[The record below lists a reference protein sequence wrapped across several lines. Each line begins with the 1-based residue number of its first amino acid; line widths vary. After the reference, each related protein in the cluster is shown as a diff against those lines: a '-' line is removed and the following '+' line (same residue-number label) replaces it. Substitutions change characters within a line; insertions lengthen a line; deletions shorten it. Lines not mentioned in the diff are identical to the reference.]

1 MLKWS
6 STKKSSSYLCRGGKN
21 ASLGMG
27 ILQGSDNWCADLTD
41 LVFSCSYLYEIVELI
56 FQLLSVPLS
65 YVVSSK
71 DHSLGKAVRT
81 SYFMNF
87 ILTAV
92 QEYDAAEYPQRV
104 GRQKHLLDIDIHF
117 ADSRRGSR
125 GRGRGGPRGR
135 GGLRGA
141 GGASRNGAP
150 GSRMGGSGDARGPGV
165 SRFSELQRIPYVFL
179 RILLF
184 KIFHSKC
191 LVLLIKEIFIWRIRL
206 LDKEMLA
213 EVQ

>member
-1 MLKWS
+1 MRHLEW
-6 STKKSSSYLCRGGKN
+6 
-21 ASLGMG
+21 G
-27 ILQGSDNWCADLTD
+27 ILQRSDNRCADLTD
-41 LVFSCSYLYEIVELI
+41 LVFSCSYIYEIVELI
-56 FQLLSVPLS
+56 CLLLSVLLV
-65 YVVSSK
+65 YIVSSE
-71 DHSLGKAVRT
+71 DCSLGKAVRI
-81 SYFMNF
+81 SRVMNL

-141 GGASRNGAP
+141 GGSSRNGAP
-150 GSRMGGSGDARGPGV
+150 GSRMGGSGDGRGPGV

-179 RILLF
+179 RT
-184 KIFHSKC
+184 
-191 LVLLIKEIFIWRIRL
+191 
-206 LDKEMLA
+206 
-213 EVQ
+213 

>member
-1 MLKWS
+1 MPVTF
-6 STKKSSSYLCRGGKN
+6 STAFIHCVIRR
-21 ASLGMG
+21 
-27 ILQGSDNWCADLTD
+27 C
-41 LVFSCSYLYEIVELI
+41 
-56 FQLLSVPLS
+56 
-65 YVVSSK
+65 
-71 DHSLGKAVRT
+71 SLGKAVRI
-81 SYFMNF
+81 SHFINL

-117 ADSRRGSR
+117 TDSRRGSR

-165 SRFSELQRIPYVFL
+165 SRFSELQRIPFVFL
-179 RILLF
+179 KTLLF
-184 KIFHSKC
+184 KICYSKC
-191 LVLLIKEIFIWRIRL
+191 LVLHIKDSSLGESGCQTKRCWQ
-206 LDKEMLA
+206 KYT
-213 EVQ
+213 